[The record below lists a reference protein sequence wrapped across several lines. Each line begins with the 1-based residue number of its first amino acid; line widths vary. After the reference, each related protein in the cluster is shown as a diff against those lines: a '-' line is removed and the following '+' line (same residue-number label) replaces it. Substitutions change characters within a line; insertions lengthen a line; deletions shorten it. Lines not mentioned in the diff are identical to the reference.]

1 LLTSYNGQEIVYD
14 EQGNP
19 TQYLGHNLTWEK
31 GRQLKS
37 FEKVVDGGTKKVIS
51 YTYNANGIRTSKT
64 VDNIR
69 HDFVLDGAKILRET
83 WEVDDVVNSI
93 VPLYDNEDSVCGIE
107 YNGAAYYFLKNLQGD
122 VIAITDSSGE
132 EVARYSYDAWGA
144 LLSVKDADDTDITDK
159 SHIAN
164 INPFRYRSYYF
175 DLESGLYY
183 LQSRYYDAKVGRFV
197 NGDMVEFATIRQSI
211 LEHNLYVYC
220 GNQIINCDDK
230 DGRDA
235 VWLQATEKVLGLG
248 HTGLVFKYGE
258 KWYYWYWGFEEKIGV
273 AGYLASLALAL
284 IRARFWLKTIR
295 RTSPYPIK
303 YVCALIGIAY
313 RVASTTVR
321 AKCKLTEVSSK
332 SSLTESEA
340 LNEGNKKYSNGFDD
354 SLYIKGD
361 FNMSYYY
368 FKVLTITKN
377 YNLLFR
383 NCMQTTVDGLLL
395 GSFSKNKV
403 ITRTRLYF
411 ARNMIIPNVAFNY
424 IDKYL

>member
-1 LLTSYNGQEIVYD
+1 M
-14 EQGNP
+14 
-19 TQYLGHNLTWEK
+19 
-31 GRQLKS
+31 
-37 FEKVVDGGTKKVIS
+37 
-51 YTYNANGIRTSKT
+51 
-64 VDNIR
+64 
-69 HDFVLDGAKILRET
+69 LDGAKILRET
-83 WEVDDVVNSI
+83 WKIDEVVNSI
-93 VPLYDNEDSVCGIE
+93 VPFYDNEDSVCGIE

-122 VIAITDSSGE
+122 IIAITDSSGE
-132 EVARYSYDAWGA
+132 EVARYSYDAWG
-144 LLSVKDADDTDITDK
+144 VCTVTKDISGCD
-159 SHIAN
+159 IAN
-164 INPFRYRSYYF
+164 INPFRYRGYF
-175 DLESGLYY
+175 YDLETKLYY
-183 LQSRYYDAKVGRFV
+183 LQSRYYDPQVGRFA

-248 HTGLVFKYGE
+248 HTGLVFKYDR
-258 KWYYWYWGFEEKIGV
+258 KWYYWYWGFDEKIGV
-273 AGYLASLALAL
+273 AGYLASLARAL

-295 RTSPYPIK
+295 RTSPYPTK

-354 SLYIKGD
+354 SFYIKGD

-368 FKVLTITKN
+368 FKALTITKN

-383 NCMQTTVDGLLL
+383 NCMQTTVDGLLS
-395 GSFSKNKV
+395 GAFSKNKV
-403 ITRTRLYF
+403 ITRTRFYF